1 MTAAKNS
8 SAEWSVGLVI
18 AEWKKIS
25 YQTQGDSFVSH
36 VLSVKAEKIR
46 SLVTALF
53 ATSLVDRSSS
63 DLELKDL

>member
-1 MTAAKNS
+1 M
-8 SAEWSVGLVI
+8 I